1 MFLLNLPRMSKIK
14 ELYRKNMYGVMG
26 TLLFHI
32 LIFTFLWLSELNL
45 TVKTEKEEAVLLDFT
60 MPEKMEE
67 LPKPETEKQP
77 ENSSTSNQ
85 STNQQAISNRAVN
98 DAPSKDKTYKN
109 DKFFDA
115 NYKQDIEEAKK
126 MVADVNKQLSKKI
139 PVIKKYE
146 MPEATTEGQDRD
158 SIKNVIYSGKS
169 NIHYY
174 LENRFHVRLPIPVYL
189 AKSGGEVKVDIQV
202 DRSGRVIK
210 AAIGSSKSSGDP
222 MLIEYAIQAAER
234 TLFNSD
240 NKAPNIQKGTITY
253 KFVAQ

>member
-1 MFLLNLPRMSKIK
+1 MSNIK
-14 ELYRKNMYGVMG
+14 ELYRKNIYGVMG
-26 TLLFHI
+26 TLIFHI
-32 LIFTFLWLSELNL
+32 LVFSFFWLSELNL
-45 TVKTEKEEAVLLDFT
+45 TVKTEKEEAILLDFAFA
-60 MPEKMEE
+60 EKMEE
-67 LPKPETEKQP
+67 IPQEEKEKQP
-77 ENSSTSNQ
+77 DQNEASNQ
-85 STNQQAISNRAVN
+85 SMNNKQQSGSNRAVN
-98 DAPSKDKTYKN
+98 DAPNKNKTYKG

-115 NYKQDIEEAKK
+115 DYRKDIEDAKK

-139 PVIKKYE
+139 PVVKKFE
-146 MPEATTEGQDRD
+146 MPEATTEGQDPD

-202 DRSGRVIK
+202 DRSGKVVK
-210 AAIGSSKSSGDP
+210 AEIKSSRGTSDP
-222 MLIEYAIQAAER
+222 MLTEYALQAAER

-240 NKAPNIQKGTITY
+240 SKAPSVQKGSITY